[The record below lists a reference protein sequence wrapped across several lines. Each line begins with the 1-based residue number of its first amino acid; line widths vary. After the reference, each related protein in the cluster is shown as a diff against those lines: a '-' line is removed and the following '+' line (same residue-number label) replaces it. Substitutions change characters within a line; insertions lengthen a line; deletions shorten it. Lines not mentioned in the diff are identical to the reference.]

1 VTICTKNRMF
11 LFGTI
16 VDEKMIL
23 NEFGE
28 LTKNE
33 WLMTSKVRLNVDIDK
48 FAIMPNHLHG
58 ILLLRDLDGVG
69 AHCNVPL
76 PDTPQTEQF
85 GKSTANSIPTIIKL
99 FKATVTK
106 QINELRGTPGEPVWQ
121 RNYFE
126 RVIRHEAELNRI
138 RDYIIYNA
146 LKWAEDEDNPD
157 TLGEGG
163 TGVVYNLSNTF
174 N

>member
-1 VTICTKNRMF
+1 
-11 LFGTI
+11 
-16 VDEKMIL
+16 
-23 NEFGE
+23 
-28 LTKNE
+28 
-33 WLMTSKVRLNVDIDK
+33 
-48 FAIMPNHLHG
+48 MPLQ
-58 ILLLRDLDGVG
+58 
-69 AHCNVPL
+69 
-76 PDTPQTEQF
+76 PDTPQSEQF
-85 GKSTANSIPTIIKL
+85 GKSTVNSIPTIIKL

-126 RVIRHEAELNRI
+126 RVIRDEAELNRI
-138 RDYIIYNA
+138 RDNIIYNA

-157 TLGEGG
+157 KLGEGG